1 MACHREDSSA
11 LQAPPHIGALLA
23 VSVAALFVTACEK
36 TPAGPAAGG
45 PMPSAQGAA
54 KPGESDSPEKTTVQ
68 CLGIHECKGK
78 SACHIAGGHTCA
90 GQNSCKGK
98 GWISVSRAECDA
110 KGGKVLDG

>member
-1 MACHREDSSA
+1 MKTRVELSSPRRA
-11 LQAPPHIGALLA
+11 KSDGTGARLA
-23 VSVAALFVTACEK
+23 MTVAALFASACDK
-36 TPAGPAAGG
+36 TPSGSVTESMPAKAPAAVEQA
-45 PMPSAQGAA
+45 PSAEPGAI
-54 KPGESDSPEKTTVQ
+54 VQ

-98 GWISVSRAECDA
+98 GWISVPRSECDA